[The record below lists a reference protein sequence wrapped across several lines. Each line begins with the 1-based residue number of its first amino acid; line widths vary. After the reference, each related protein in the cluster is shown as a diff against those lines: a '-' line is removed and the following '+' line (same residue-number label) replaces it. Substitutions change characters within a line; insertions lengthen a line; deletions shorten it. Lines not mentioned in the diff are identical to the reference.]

1 MGPGGIATIIAA
13 AALAV
18 IALSVAYA
26 IVRVGRLVDE
36 ASASLKVLTD
46 ETTPLLKEVTTTVEL
61 VNAPLTTIAS
71 VSKNIGDVSAKIAGV
86 TESFVD
92 KNGLAMKVAAG
103 LLGAAKEKK
112 SRQQAS
118 ESKPRRR
125 RTKSTTEDDE

>member
-13 AALAV
+13 ASLAV
-18 IALSVAYA
+18 IALAVAYA

-36 ASASLKVLTD
+36 ASASLKVLTE
-46 ETTPLLKEVTTTVEL
+46 ETTPLLHELTTTVEL

-71 VSKNIGDVSAKIAGV
+71 VSKNIGDVSTKIANA

-103 LLGAAKEKK
+103 LLGAAKAKK
-112 SRQQAS
+112 DRS
-118 ESKPRRR
+118 EEAASKPRRR
-125 RTKSTTEDDE
+125 RPKSTNEDTE

>member
-13 AALAV
+13 ASLAV
-18 IALSVAYA
+18 IALAVAYA
-26 IVRVGRLVDE
+26 IIRVGRLVDE
-36 ASASLKVLTD
+36 ASASRKVLTD
-46 ETTPLLKEVTTTVEL
+46 ETTPLLQEVTTTVEL

-71 VSKNIGDVSAKIAGV
+71 VSKNIGDVSSKIANA

-112 SRQQAS
+112 SRQQES

-125 RTKSTTEDDE
+125 RTKSTTEDVE

>member
-13 AALAV
+13 ASLAV
-18 IALSVAYA
+18 IALAVAYA
-26 IVRVGRLVDE
+26 IIRVGRLVDE

-46 ETTPLLKEVTTTVEL
+46 ETTPLLQEVTTTVEL

-71 VSKNIGDVSAKIAGV
+71 VSKNIGDVSSKIANA

-112 SRQQAS
+112 SRQQES

-125 RTKSTTEDDE
+125 RTKSTTEDVE

>member
-1 MGPGGIATIIAA
+1 MGPGGLATIIAA
-13 AALAV
+13 ASLAV
-18 IALSVAYA
+18 IALAVAYA

-36 ASASLKVLTD
+36 ASASLKVLTE
-46 ETTPLLKEVTTTVEL
+46 ETTPLLHEVTNTVEL

-71 VSKNIGDVSAKIAGV
+71 VSKNIGDVSAKIANA

-112 SRQQAS
+112 SRQQANDD
-118 ESKPRRR
+118 KPRRR
-125 RTKSTTEDDE
+125 RAKSTTEDAE